1 MTLSTSATH
10 DLGSLRPLS
19 GLLSLARVRSPEH
32 TRPGEAAP
40 GRTPCRQVAAFTPC
54 QGTVPQASPLTSEHR
69 EPECVLGGRGRHR
82 GPPWEA
88 ASPHECHTAWRAG
101 TLAGGGR
108 RGQRA
113 AGRVLPR
120 RDPHAP
126 PGREARE
133 RTPHDPRASLCFR
146 AVACKLAGHAHAQG
160 SPDPQSSGCRE
171 LWPQRP
177 ATALS
182 PRSSQRTSG
191 RRERPQCSCSPR
203 ATSRRMGQMVPLSL
217 STFTKHSSGYPVLH
231 FHGLRAPRLST
242 RILPLVRRD
251 TDLHA
256 HACVCVIFNSVKST
270 SASEPARRTP
280 GNRAAGHGVQRRPLL
295 RPSSPRA
302 TGISLRKSSGNM
314 LFTAPDDS
322 GEKQDSQLPR
332 PLQIPLVSAHYMPD
346 SCKG

>member
-1 MTLSTSATH
+1 MENCFLYYHVETYW
-10 DLGSLRPLS
+10 
-19 GLLSLARVRSPEH
+19 GLLAEFSAVNPMSHVGPRVPPGSPSHLLTVTVCGQSVHTCGFASFSESTASTLRDHRRLRSPEH

-40 GRTPCRQVAAFTPC
+40 GSTPHQQVAAFTPY
-54 QGTVPQASPLTSEHR
+54 QGMRRPTVPQASPLTSEHR
-69 EPECVLGGRGRHR
+69 EPECVLGDQGRHR

-101 TLAGGGR
+101 TLVGGDP

-113 AGRVLPR
+113 AGGVLPR

-191 RRERPQCSCSPR
+191 RRERPQCSCSP
-203 ATSRRMGQMVPLSL
+203 
-217 STFTKHSSGYPVLH
+217 
-231 FHGLRAPRLST
+231 
-242 RILPLVRRD
+242 
-251 TDLHA
+251 
-256 HACVCVIFNSVKST
+256 
-270 SASEPARRTP
+270 
-280 GNRAAGHGVQRRPLL
+280 
-295 RPSSPRA
+295 
-302 TGISLRKSSGNM
+302 
-314 LFTAPDDS
+314 
-322 GEKQDSQLPR
+322 
-332 PLQIPLVSAHYMPD
+332 
-346 SCKG
+346 